1 MNDIRNGIN
10 RRRLLRGAGAAAG
23 MIGVGSLGVPAR
35 VEARASSSS
44 ASGNLVILHS
54 SDDQP
59 YLEYL
64 KANFAK
70 DFPNVTVEIQGV
82 GYDQLY
88 TKESTVLA
96 SGSDSIDILAMD
108 PVWTADFAKNG
119 WSTPLD
125 EFLTADERAQFK
137 PGFLDPFT
145 SDGKIVGLPFGINFK
160 TMFYNTDTA
169 KALGLSGPPGTYE
182 ELAEIG
188 AGLKGKNPPKF
199 VQGFGWAQAE
209 GLICDW
215 TQILFA
221 FGGKYFDNG
230 KWAFN
235 NDAGVAAL
243 TYMVDNLKANV
254 FDPASITY
262 NDRTVMNPFFV
273 ADYLAMLSWG
283 LWGWNMSTDPKES
296 KVTKSVGVGL
306 TYGSKAAGVKSATC
320 FGGGAD
326 VINPTSKNRDIAVEW
341 IKRAAGINNRA
352 NQEYLLKATGTLPTL
367 AAIWDDP
374 KIADINP
381 AAASLTEQAK
391 YIVSRPGNH
400 VLGYQSWSQMLQVE
414 ITSALTQ
421 QKSPKDALDEAVQQ
435 SVANYAPFGL

>member
-188 AGLKGKNPPKF
+188 AGLKGKNS
-199 VQGFGWAQAE
+199 AE
-209 GLICDW
+209 IRPGLRLGSGRRTD
-215 TQILFA
+215 LR
-221 FGGKYFDNG
+221 
-230 KWAFN
+230 
-235 NDAGVAAL
+235 L
-243 TYMVDNLKANV
+243 
-254 FDPASITY
+254 DP
-262 NDRTVMNPFFV
+262 
-273 ADYLAMLSWG
+273 
-283 LWGWNMSTDPKES
+283 DP
-296 KVTKSVGVGL
+296 VCVRRQVLRQWQVGVQQRRGRRGPDL
-306 TYGSKAAGVKSATC
+306 YG
-320 FGGGAD
+320 
-326 VINPTSKNRDIAVEW
+326 
-341 IKRAAGINNRA
+341 
-352 NQEYLLKATGTLPTL
+352 
-367 AAIWDDP
+367 
-374 KIADINP
+374 
-381 AAASLTEQAK
+381 
-391 YIVSRPGNH
+391 
-400 VLGYQSWSQMLQVE
+400 
-414 ITSALTQ
+414 
-421 QKSPKDALDEAVQQ
+421 QQ
-435 SVANYAPFGL
+435 SQGERLRPSVDHL